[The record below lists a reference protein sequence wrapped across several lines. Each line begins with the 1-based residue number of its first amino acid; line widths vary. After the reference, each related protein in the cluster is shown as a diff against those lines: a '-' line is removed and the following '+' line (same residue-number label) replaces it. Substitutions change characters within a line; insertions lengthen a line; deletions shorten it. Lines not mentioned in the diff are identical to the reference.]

1 MTSDCAIEYFRNGKK
16 STKEHSPVLYYLE
29 QIGFNKAV
37 RNYIR
42 NQGKQLSE
50 KNKLKLHI

>member
-16 STKEHSPVLYYLE
+16 STEEHSPVLYYLE